1 MRRWPIWLLA
11 AGVVSACAP
20 LPARAGGE
28 GGPDPKEVQ
37 AVLDKAIAYLK
48 SAQNKDGSFAPKLA
62 GPGVSGIVAAG
73 LLRCGVGPDD
83 PLVAR
88 TLDYMEKNVQKD
100 GGIYSKFL
108 ANYTTSVALMAFKEA
123 NKGGKYDALIKNATA
138 FIRKVQHLEPESE
151 TGDVKHGGFGYDRKT
166 RPDLSNSNF
175 AVEALLAAGVPKDDP
190 AIQKALKFI
199 GRCQNLAGE
208 HNDQEFA
215 KKAAKDDEGGFTYVP
230 IPDKKNPYG
239 TAAGGLR
246 SLGGMTYGGLKSFL
260 YAGVSKDDPRVKAA
274 LRWIREHYT
283 LEENPGMKQ
292 AGLYYYYHT
301 FAKAMDALGEEVFTD
316 AAGKKH
322 RWRAELFQALKS
334 RQREDGSWVNEGD
347 RAFGESTPELATAF
361 AILSLSY
368 CRPQGKR

>member
-1 MRRWPIWLLA
+1 
-11 AGVVSACAP
+11 
-20 LPARAGGE
+20 
-28 GGPDPKEVQ
+28 
-37 AVLDKAIAYLK
+37 
-48 SAQNKDGSFAPKLA
+48 
-62 GPGVSGIVAAG
+62 
-73 LLRCGVGPDD
+73 
-83 PLVAR
+83 
-88 TLDYMEKNVQKD
+88 
-100 GGIYSKFL
+100 
-108 ANYTTSVALMAFKEA
+108 
-123 NKGGKYDALIKNATA
+123 
-138 FIRKVQHLEPESE
+138 
-151 TGDVKHGGFGYDRKT
+151 
-166 RPDLSNSNF
+166 
-175 AVEALLAAGVPKDDP
+175 
-190 AIQKALKFI
+190 
-199 GRCQNLAGE
+199 
-208 HNDQEFA
+208 
-215 KKAAKDDEGGFTYVP
+215 
-230 IPDKKNPYG
+230 
-239 TAAGGLR
+239 
-246 SLGGMTYGGLKSFL
+246 MTYGGLKSFL